1 MRRKL
6 AILGFATA
14 LLGGAIGATA
24 LLTDQTQAATAAATS
39 FIIPLNDGYGVA
51 DCVGSGSS
59 CGQVVADAWC
69 EAQGFARSASF
80 GPADVEVTGS
90 IAPGSSRPISVT
102 CAN

>member
-6 AILGFATA
+6 AVLGLAVA
-14 LLGGAIGATA
+14 IAGGAAS
-24 LLTDQTQAATAAATS
+24 LTVVPTETTQAAAGAT
-39 FIIPLNDGYGVA
+39 FLVPTNDGYGIA

-80 GPADVEVTGS
+80 GYADVEVTGS
-90 IAPGSSRPISVT
+90 ISTANRPISVT
-102 CAN
+102 CTP